1 VTVVLDK
8 APAKV
13 YIRITALI
21 EELNQRLF
29 VGRNVTAEV
38 KSEVPEAEVQAM
50 LRQVGVVYAR
60 EEALPER
67 SPKARKN

>member
-1 VTVVLDK
+1 VTIVIDK

-21 EELNQRLF
+21 EELNQRLY
-29 VGRNVTAEV
+29 VGRDVTAEV
-38 KSEVPEAEVQAM
+38 KSEIPEADAQTM

-60 EEALPER
+60 EEAIPQL
-67 SPKARKN
+67 SPKAGKN